1 MKWLSGSA
9 GLCVCRPRP
18 ACYFLEVIRPTLPH
32 QGKALMISGS
42 HEICTA
48 RRSLTS
54 RSLDSAP
61 SSPPFTPLRCPFS
74 LPHQLFPRLFSLRNC
89 FPRPFPWN
97 QPPMSVIFRWSK
109 CLCPH
114 TLYPSTFFGQLLPD
128 LIWTFYFSFVSLKS
142 KTMTTMSLKWSEH
155 FEFNMCENIW
165 KTPQCWASLWNVA
178 IPTGIRAS
186 LLLICLLTLHHLFHW
201 SGMSTELIFFFFF
214 DCYLVV
220 CGPISGI
227 LIRAY
232 S

>member
-1 MKWLSGSA
+1 MKWLRGSA

-48 RRSLTS
+48 RRSLAS
-54 RSLDSAP
+54 RSLDSTP

-74 LPHQLFPRLFSLRNC
+74 PPHQLFPRLFSLQNC

-97 QPPMSVIFRWSK
+97 QLPISVICRRSR

-114 TLYPSTFFGQLLPD
+114 SLYPSTFVGQFLPD
-128 LIWTFYFSFVSLKS
+128 IFFDLFVSDFLSLKS
-142 KTMTTMSLKWSEH
+142 KPMKIMSPKWSEH

-165 KTPQCWASLWNVA
+165 IQRREHSAVLSFPGKCCRSRWDQTSTP
-178 IPTGIRAS
+178 P
-186 LLLICLLTLHHLFHW
+186 HLSAHPAP
-201 SGMSTELIFFFFF
+201 SVP
-214 DCYLVV
+214 LV
-220 CGPISGI
+220 SHEH
-227 LIRAY
+227 RNY
-232 S
+232 F